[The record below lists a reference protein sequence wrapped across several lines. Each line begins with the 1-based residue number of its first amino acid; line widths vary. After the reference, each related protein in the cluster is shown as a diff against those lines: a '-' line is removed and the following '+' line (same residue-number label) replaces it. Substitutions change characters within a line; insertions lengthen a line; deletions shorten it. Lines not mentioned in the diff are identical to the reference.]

1 MVRCSVPV
9 QPGALLCSNTGVCLS
24 AVSMHMVDMNW
35 DDRLR
40 RLLLWW
46 RTQMRHTVYMPVGRP
61 KRQHATAKTFKLV
74 TLLLL
79 KLNLCASQLAHSE
92 TCSADCYQ
100 EALQLKHS
108 KKQDSQHTHW
118 RHEREKRFALRCHR
132 PMSGLQ
138 CWLHSST
145 YTHTSCARR

>member
-1 MVRCSVPV
+1 MVRCSVP
-9 QPGALLCSNTGVCLS
+9 LCNLTLYYAITRASVYLRS
-24 AVSMHMVDMNW
+24 ACIWWTWIVMIGWEDSFF
-35 DDRLR
+35 DDGPR
-40 RLLLWW
+40 WGI
-46 RTQMRHTVYMPVGRP
+46 YMPVGRP
-61 KRQHATAKTFKLV
+61 KRQHATAKTFKLI

-79 KLNLCASQLAHSE
+79 KINPCASQLAHSE

-138 CWLHSST
+138 CWMHSRT